1 MNDKQKVCV
10 VHIETRRFFDECQS
24 SYLPILYPIFGVYS
38 TIEKAERAVCDYF
51 TNRFKEHYEHCFED
65 FDIDG
70 ERLDYDVCFKRVD
83 KVFGGCAFY
92 CVSFYLETIDV

>member
-1 MNDKQKVCV
+1 MNKKQEVCV

-24 SYLPILYPIFGVYS
+24 SYLPLMYPIFGVYS
-38 TIEKAERAVCDYF
+38 TREKAERAVLDYF
-51 TNRFKEHYEHCFED
+51 TNRFKEQYGVCFED
-65 FDIDG
+65 FDVDG

-92 CVSFYLETIDV
+92 CINFYLRTIDV